1 MVMVDVADMARGGI
15 TAMARDM
22 TAMVMVDMAD
32 MARDMMA
39 MAMARDMMAM
49 AMARDMMAMA
59 MAMAMA
65 MEDSASGNTTTM
77 AEGKFFSQ
85 PTKCISFYYLYQLC
99 HLYRLTEV

>member
-1 MVMVDVADMARGGI
+1 MVMMDVADMARGGI
-15 TAMARDM
+15 MVMARDM

-32 MARDMMA
+32 MARDMMV
-39 MAMARDMMAM
+39 MAMARDMM

-99 HLYRLTEV
+99 HLYRLTED

>member
-22 TAMVMVDMAD
+22 TAMVMVDMED
-32 MARDMMA
+32 MARDMMV

-59 MAMAMA
+59 M
-65 MEDSASGNTTTM
+65 EDSASGNTSTM
-77 AEGKFFSQ
+77 AEGKFFPQ

-99 HLYRLTEV
+99 HLYRLTED

>member
-32 MARDMMA
+32 
-39 MAMARDMMAM
+39 MARDMMAM